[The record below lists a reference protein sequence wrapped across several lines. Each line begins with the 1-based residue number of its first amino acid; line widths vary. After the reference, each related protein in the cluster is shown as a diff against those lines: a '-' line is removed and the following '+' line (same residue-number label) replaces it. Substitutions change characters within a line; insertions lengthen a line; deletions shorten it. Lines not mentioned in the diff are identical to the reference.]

1 MPIYGEG
8 DINNMT
14 QTIEYRNHCKHI
26 AEELERVTND
36 ELYAC
41 TECGEWITYEDA
53 KDEEGYAVCITSC
66 GHVLDSDPEPV
77 NVFSWLEGVL
87 DIEYRVGS
95 DKEYRSSRIMVA
107 CGGPN
112 IFIDTASSTVELY
125 WWGERATYYI
135 ASDVCHT
142 LDEYME
148 ELLYVITHIPKDMV
162 VHRINSDA
170 PKDLLVAPEWN
181 LHKKLVMN
189 GLDKMLKERN
199 LYQGIYFDK

>member
-1 MPIYGEG
+1 M
-8 DINNMT
+8 NT
-14 QTIEYRNHCKHI
+14 KTEYRNHCKHI
-26 AEELERVTND
+26 AEELERVTSN

-41 TECGEWITYEDA
+41 SECGEWITYEDA
-53 KDEEGYAVCITSC
+53 EDEEGYAICITSC

-95 DKEYRSSRIMVA
+95 DREYRSSRIMVA

-112 IFIDTASSTVELY
+112 IFIDTASSTVDLY

-135 ASDVCHT
+135 ASDACHT

-148 ELLYVITHIPKDMV
+148 ELF
-162 VHRINSDA
+162 NC
-170 PKDLLVAPEWN
+170 
-181 LHKKLVMN
+181 
-189 GLDKMLKERN
+189 
-199 LYQGIYFDK
+199 